1 MSKFIYLIKKYY
13 LFNATIYKSTG
24 SWYMAK
30 DENGHVW
37 RCRIKGKMKIDHA
50 ITSTNP
56 IAVGDI
62 VSAAVEDEKENTAI
76 ISKVQARKNYI
87 IRTSPHNRNQKHIIA
102 SNLDQAILIGS
113 IKNPRTS
120 LGFIDRF
127 LITAEMYDVP
137 PIIVIN
143 KMDLLDED
151 DKATLQLYKDIY
163 ETIGYKVYAVSA
175 QENIGM
181 DVIQHLID
189 GKQTLFTGHSG
200 VGKSTIINQ
209 LLPQLDL
216 RTKEVSDWS
225 GKGMH
230 TTTYAEMFDLPTS
243 GAIIDTPGIRE
254 LGIVEMK
261 KAEVG
266 GYYPEIKAHAADCK
280 YNNCMHINEPKC
292 AVLIAV
298 ENGEISPER
307 MESYIKVMDTID
319 DKDY

>member
-1 MSKFIYLIKKYY
+1 M
-13 LFNATIYKSTG
+13 FNATIYKSTG

-230 TTTYAEMFDLPTS
+230 TTTFAQMYDLPIGGS
-243 GAIIDTPGIRE
+243 VIDTPGMRE
-254 LGIVEMK
+254 LGLVNLEKEELAQYFPEMRAK
-261 KAEVG
+261 MSG
-266 GYYPEIKAHAADCK
+266 CQF
-280 YNNCMHINEPKC
+280 NNCQHINEPGC
-292 AVLIAV
+292 AVKASVEKGLITEA
-298 ENGEISPER
+298 R
-307 MESYIKVMDTID
+307 FFSYVDLWHGIETYK
-319 DKDY
+319 Y